1 MNYYLYRGHT
11 LCAREVLPYE
21 KLSALPAA
29 GEVIFLFARTPLMGR
44 ETFPVTDAA
53 LLTDREVWK
62 RWTPSPLRRRSRRS
76 LRQPSATAV

>member
-29 GEVIFLFARTPLMGR
+29 GEVIFLFAGVFYSVR
-44 ETFPVTDAA
+44 DA
-53 LLTDREVWK
+53 EQVK
-62 RWTPSPLRRRSRRS
+62 
-76 LRQPSATAV
+76 